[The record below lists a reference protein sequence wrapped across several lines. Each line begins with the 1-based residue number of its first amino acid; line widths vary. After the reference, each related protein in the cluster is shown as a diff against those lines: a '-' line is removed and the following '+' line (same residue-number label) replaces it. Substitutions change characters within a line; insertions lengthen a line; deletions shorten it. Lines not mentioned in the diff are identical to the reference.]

1 MLLSGS
7 IVETRTTQSNR
18 RRNYFGSIMEGRIR
32 IGVKVL
38 SCLCGIL
45 ILCEKKARPQRCHI
59 AKPRS
64 QRVDADGGR
73 LRLVVLA
80 ADWV

>member
-1 MLLSGS
+1 MSGS

-32 IGVKVL
+32 IAVRVL
-38 SCLCGIL
+38 SCLGGTL
-45 ILCEKKARPQRCHI
+45 ILYERRDPQQCHF
-59 AKPRS
+59 AEPRS

-73 LRLVVLA
+73 LPLVVLA
-80 ADWV
+80 ADWI

>member
-32 IGVKVL
+32 IAG
-38 SCLCGIL
+38 
-45 ILCEKKARPQRCHI
+45 
-59 AKPRS
+59 
-64 QRVDADGGR
+64 
-73 LRLVVLA
+73 VVLCMRDSDFVRKKGA
-80 ADWV
+80 TPTVSRCRATIATR